1 MPSSQILLLTIALTG
16 LMCLGAGLVLIV
28 MGIGLLMR
36 TPEAEAD
43 TQGPQPS
50 GESFYDSAPTDPRG

>member
-36 TPEAEAD
+36 TPDAEETKA
-43 TQGPQPS
+43 QQPS